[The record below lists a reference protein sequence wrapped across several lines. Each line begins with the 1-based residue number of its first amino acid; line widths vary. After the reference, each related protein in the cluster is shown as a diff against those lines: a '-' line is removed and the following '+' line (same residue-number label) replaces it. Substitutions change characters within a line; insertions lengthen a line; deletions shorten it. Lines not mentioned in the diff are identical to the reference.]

1 METNIQTKNLQN
13 YIQGD
18 KNLKK
23 DKLAK
28 LIAITSGKGG
38 VGKTN
43 FILNLAIAMSIRG
56 KKVLLIDADMNLSNI
71 DVLLGVYPEYTL
83 SNLIDDVITVDQLL
97 MEGPRGIKILP
108 ASSGD
113 IAVMQNQKQY
123 QQALIQVY
131 MDLRKDFD
139 YILIDTGA
147 GISDYTIDFVLSADK
162 IIVITT
168 PEPTAI
174 TDAYAMIKVLFF
186 RAKYPNISLV
196 VNMAQTEDEAKNIFN
211 KINLI
216 VQHFLN
222 KNIYNL
228 GFIPSDKNIKESV
241 KDQVPL
247 IIKRP
252 RSAASASIH
261 NIAITILKED
271 KE

>member
-1 METNIQTKNLQN
+1 MQTNDQTKNLKN
-13 YIQGD
+13 YIDNEKGT
-18 KNLKK
+18 KPE
-23 DKLAK
+23 KLAK

-43 FILNLAIAMSIRG
+43 IILNLAIAMSIRG
-56 KKVLLIDADMNLSNI
+56 KKVLLIDADMNLANI
-71 DVLLGVYPEYTL
+71 DVLLGINPQYTL
-83 SNLIDDVITVDQLL
+83 SDLMEDGITVENLL
-97 MEGPRGIKILP
+97 VEGPRGVKILP

-113 IAVMQNQKQY
+113 LVIMQNQKQY
-123 QQALIQVY
+123 QQALIQAY

-147 GISDYTIDFVLSADK
+147 GISDFTVDFVISADK

-174 TDAYAMIKVLFF
+174 TDAYAMIKVLYI
-186 RAKYPNISLV
+186 RSKRPNISLM
-196 VNMAQTEDEAKNIFN
+196 VNMAQTEDEANNIYN

-222 KNIYNL
+222 KTVANG
-228 GFIPSDKNIKESV
+228 GFIQVDKNIKESV
-241 KDQVPL
+241 KEQVPFIL
-247 IIKRP
+247 KRP
-252 RSAASASIH
+252 RSIASIGIH
-261 NIAITILKED
+261 NMAVALLKEE

>member
-1 METNIQTKNLQN
+1 METNLQTKNLQN
-13 YIQGD
+13 YIQSD
-18 KNLKK
+18 KSQKK

-71 DVLLGVYPEYTL
+71 DVLLGIYPEYTL
-83 SNLIDDVITVDQLL
+83 SNLMDNEITVEKLL
-97 MEGPRGIKILP
+97 VEGPRGIKILP

-113 IAVMQNQKQY
+113 MAIMQNQKHY
-123 QQALIQVY
+123 QTALIQAY
-131 MDLRKDFD
+131 MDLRSDFD

-162 IIVITT
+162 IAVMTT

-186 RAKYPNISLV
+186 RAQRPNISLI
-196 VNMAQTEDEAKNIFN
+196 VNMAQTEDEAKNIYN

-222 KNIYNL
+222 KTISSL
-228 GFIPSDKNIKESV
+228 GYIPTDKTIKESV
-241 KDQVPL
+241 KEQVPF

-252 RSAASASIH
+252 RCAASIGVH
-261 NIAITILKED
+261 NITVALLKED
-271 KE
+271 IE